1 MAMDRVMEKSDKK
14 FFEFQTDWY
23 IQLEKFIKRGDQIQ
37 KKLKESG
44 AIAPTEVLM
53 FLLFWETLNRKFKDK
68 EIDFIK
74 HMLIEILENDDRFRD
89 KFVDNEDLGFDVS
102 KLIMPK
108 KKNTLH

>member
-1 MAMDRVMEKSDKK
+1 MAMDRIMDKSDKK
-14 FFEFQTDWY
+14 FFDFQTDWY
-23 IQLEKFIKRGDQIQ
+23 FQLEKFIKRGDQIQ

-74 HMLIEILENDDRFRD
+74 HMLIEILENDERFRD
-89 KFVDNEDLGFDVS
+89 KFVEEDDLGFDIN
-102 KLIMPK
+102 KLMMQK
-108 KKNTLH
+108 KKDTLH